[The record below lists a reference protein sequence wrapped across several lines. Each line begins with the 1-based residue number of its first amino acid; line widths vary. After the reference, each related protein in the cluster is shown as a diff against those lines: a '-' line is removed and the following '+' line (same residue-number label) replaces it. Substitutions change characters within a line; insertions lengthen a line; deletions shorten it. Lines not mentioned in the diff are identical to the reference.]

1 MVLYIKRNDVFSF
14 KRNEGYS
21 LLIVGG
27 YWEVKSKLNVLM
39 IFMSSLY
46 FSKTFLWLPRKE
58 VFLLIS

>member
-46 FSKTFLWLPRKE
+46 FSMTFLCLPRKE
-58 VFLLIS
+58 VFLLI

>member
-46 FSKTFLWLPRKE
+46 FSKTDRKS
-58 VFLLIS
+58 VV